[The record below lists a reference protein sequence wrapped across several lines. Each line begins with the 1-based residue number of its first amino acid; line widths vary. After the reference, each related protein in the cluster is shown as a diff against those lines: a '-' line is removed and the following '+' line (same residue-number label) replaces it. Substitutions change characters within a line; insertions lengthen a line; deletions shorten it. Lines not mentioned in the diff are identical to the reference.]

1 MSKPLSILLG
11 LLFIISGSAGCLE
24 SSDNSSNAE
33 PESITSLEDV
43 YSHVSQC
50 ENTVIEN
57 GTGADFDTNFREIG
71 NIVIDEGNS
80 SSMFKSYYS
89 VYSENASKSNQ
100 TFIALSYSMD
110 GISWEKH
117 PTPVISRPLED
128 PYVLKHE
135 GVFHLFAEDKLDLP
149 FRNIRKYHSFDGVNW
164 NDDGDVLDV
173 EVGGTPSGWESQDV
187 SSPVVWIESD
197 LWHMLYE
204 GRGNGGGKIGHAT
217 SNDGLNWTRNPSNP
231 IFGNGTFDSWD
242 DLQVVPDDIII
253 VNGTYYF
260 IYHGYSNLTKP
271 YWKVGIAKSEE
282 LDTWTRVYDEPL
294 ADVNTLMVIEHN
306 DKYLFYFTGDKNE
319 NSPTSHVGGICTFMI
334 DVFEPSTNQLG

>member
-11 LLFIISGSAGCLE
+11 LLFIISGSSGCLE
-24 SSDNSSNAE
+24 SLDNSSNTE

-43 YSHVSQC
+43 YSHVLQC
-50 ENTVIEN
+50 ENTIIEN

-100 TFIALSYSMD
+100 TFIALAYSMD
-110 GISWEKH
+110 SISWEKH
-117 PTPVISRPLED
+117 PIPVISRSLED
-128 PYVLKHE
+128 PYVIKHE

-149 FRNIRKYHSFDGVNW
+149 FRNIRKYHSFDGINW
-164 NDDGDVLDV
+164 NDDGDILDV

-217 SNDGLNWTRNPSNP
+217 SNDGVNWTRNPSNP

-242 DLQVVPDDIII
+242 DLEVVPDDLIV

-271 YWKVGIAKSEE
+271 HWKVGIAKSED
-282 LDTWTRVYDEPL
+282 LDAWARVYDEPL

-306 DKYLFYFTGDKNE
+306 DKYLFYFTGDKKD

-334 DVFEPSTNQLG
+334 DEFEQPTN